1 MCGVG
6 GLVWQCFYSES
17 TLRFVMHIYMRR
29 SSRSF
34 FSRAV
39 VCDREVRLAARY
51 AFSPSRTRR
60 ILLFYL
66 YLCAW
71 RGVIWPA
78 GV

>member
-34 FSRAV
+34 SPG
-39 VCDREVRLAARY
+39 RLHAIER
-51 AFSPSRTRR
+51 S
-60 ILLFYL
+60 
-66 YLCAW
+66 
-71 RGVIWPA
+71 V
-78 GV
+78 